1 MLPGVPLFQPPLLR
15 YHPRR
20 GCAPLTKPIYE
31 EEYDGLLLMEYEE
44 YELEH
49 PGFLVLGLPDTGLV
63 GVISANHL
71 VEALGM
77 KEVAGIDVLPLMPP
91 VAVISKGEVRPPLR
105 IFVKD
110 NIMTLT
116 AETPIPPASVHS
128 LSKMIIDYAM
138 KRGVDYIIS
147 IVGVASPAR
156 INIEKPRVYWIA
168 SNEKARKLVEPLNL
182 EGFLNGYLVGP
193 YALILKNAIR
203 ARVSNLVLLADAYIE
218 FPDPEAA
225 AEVLN
230 VVSKVTG
237 KEIDTKKLLEQAEMI
252 RLRLRGLMK
261 QTKQTMSEMGTPSL
275 MYA

>member
-1 MLPGVPLFQPPLLR
+1 
-15 YHPRR
+15 
-20 GCAPLTKPIYE
+20 
-31 EEYDGLLLMEYEE
+31 MEYEE

-71 VEALGM
+71 VEVLDM
-77 KEVAGIDVLPLMPP
+77 REVAGIDVLPLTPP

-128 LSKMIIDYAM
+128 LSRMIIDYAM

-203 ARVSNLVLLADAYIE
+203 ARVANLVLLADAYIE

-230 VVSKVTG
+230 VVSKITG
-237 KEIDTKKLLEQAEMI
+237 KEIDTRKLLEQAEMI

-261 QTKQTMSEMGTPSL
+261 QTKQTMSEMSAPSL

>member
-1 MLPGVPLFQPPLLR
+1 MTAYPPPRVFSSESLVDWPVSSVPV
-15 YHPRR
+15 
-20 GCAPLTKPIYE
+20 YE
-31 EEYDGLLLMEYEE
+31 EELDGLLLMEYEE
-44 YELEH
+44 FELKH
-49 PGFLVLGLPDTGLV
+49 PSFLVLGLPDTGLV

-71 VEALGM
+71 VETLGM
-77 KEVAGIDVLPLMPP
+77 KEVAGIDVMTLMPP
-91 VAVISKGEVRPPLR
+91 VAVISKGAVRPPLR
-105 IFVKD
+105 IYVKD
-110 NIMTLT
+110 NLMALT
-116 AETPIPPASVHS
+116 AEAPVPPASVHA
-128 LSKMIIDYAM
+128 LAKMIVDYAM
-138 KRGVDYIIS
+138 KRGVDYIVS

-168 SNEKARKLVEPLNL
+168 SNEKARKLMEGVEA

-203 ARVSNLVLLADAYIE
+203 ARVPNLVLLADAYIE

-230 VVSKVTG
+230 VLSKITG
-237 KEIDTKKLLEQAEMI
+237 VQVDTKKLLEQAEMI

-261 QTKQTMSEMGTPSL
+261 QTKQTMAEMGGPSPL